1 MPYHYYKPRGSDE
14 CVTYIQNESSR
25 RGNHHRF
32 ITEKQVFA
40 RWAKRYNITFTHPTW
55 WQDFCENHGEISQ
68 KPEWKKV
75 LRAGLYCNT
84 LPPPPRMDP
93 QIATW
98 SMIATFRNWHKKLLG
113 KKTLLLHQMTEV
125 SGNVFCCRRG
135 QNLSFERFVCVY
147 STDGSCLTSIFCK

>member
-1 MPYHYYKPRGSDE
+1 MCNIHTEWKQSKRKPPPLYYRETGVCTLGETVQHHLHSSHMVTRLLWKPRRDLTKAWMKKS
-14 CVTYIQNESSR
+14 TESW
-25 RGNHHRF
+25 
-32 ITEKQVFA
+32 IVLQ
-40 RWAKRYNITFTHPTW
+40 HP
-55 WQDFCENHGEISQ
+55 
-68 KPEWKKV
+68 
-75 LRAGLYCNT
+75 L
-84 LPPPPRMDP
+84 PPPRMDL